1 MHHKVMSYF
10 KFGSAEV
17 PRFERLVKI
26 SIDRLFR
33 FFDITIYR
41 RMPEFK
47 ILRYSKIEDK
57 KAE

>member
-1 MHHKVMSYF
+1 MSYF

-41 RMPEFK
+41 QMPEFK
-47 ILRYSKIEDK
+47 ILRYSKIKDK
-57 KAE
+57 MAE

>member
-1 MHHKVMSYF
+1 MISYF
-10 KFGSAEV
+10 KFKSADT
-17 PRFERLVKI
+17 PRLERLVKI